1 MMFGAWITR
10 AAHELGALGIVSV
23 AFIAA
28 TSALYYYGVKPLEAE
43 NGVLQERLARQAAQ
57 DRASD
62 ARLLRDAGPAAKLA
76 AFYRFFH
83 TGKKT
88 TGYLEQLS
96 TIAHSAGVE
105 LASGDYKVQK
115 TDSRIE
121 RYEITLPLSGSYAHI
136 RTFLERA
143 LASIPVL
150 SLDQISFHR
159 KNAGDATAQAEAHLT
174 LHLLQDEAQ

>member
-1 MMFGAWITR
+1 MMLGAWISR
-10 AAHELGALGIVSV
+10 AARELGVLGIVSI
-23 AFIAA
+23 ASIAA
-28 TSALYYYGVKPLEAE
+28 AAALYYYGVKPLEAKS
-43 NGVLQERLARQAAQ
+43 GMLQDRLARQTAQ

-62 ARLLRDAGPAAKLA
+62 ARLLRDAAPAAKLA
-76 AFYRFFH
+76 AFYRFFQ
-83 TGKKT
+83 TGQKT

-96 TIAHSAGVE
+96 TIAHSSGVE
-105 LASGDYKVQK
+105 LSSGDYKIQK

-136 RTFLERA
+136 RTFLERS

-150 SLDQISFHR
+150 SLDQISFRR

-174 LHLLQDEAQ
+174 LHLLQETQ